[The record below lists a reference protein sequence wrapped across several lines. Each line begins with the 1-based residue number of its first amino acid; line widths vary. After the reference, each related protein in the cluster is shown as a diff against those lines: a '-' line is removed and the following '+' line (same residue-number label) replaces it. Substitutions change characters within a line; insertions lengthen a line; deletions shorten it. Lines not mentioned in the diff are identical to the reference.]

1 MEQVSSVI
9 SLLEMR
15 NTGTERLRMLSKVRE
30 DKDRDS
36 RSSDLTPPKCIE
48 DSKPS
53 IETRAKIK
61 AEVWHVR

>member
-15 NTGTERLRMLSKVRE
+15 SIGTERLRMVSKVRE

-36 RSSDLTPPKCIE
+36 RLSDLKPP
-48 DSKPS
+48 S
-53 IETRAKIK
+53 T
-61 AEVWHVR
+61 

>member
-36 RSSDLTPPKCIE
+36 RSSDLTPP
-48 DSKPS
+48 S
-53 IETRAKIK
+53 A
-61 AEVWHVR
+61 